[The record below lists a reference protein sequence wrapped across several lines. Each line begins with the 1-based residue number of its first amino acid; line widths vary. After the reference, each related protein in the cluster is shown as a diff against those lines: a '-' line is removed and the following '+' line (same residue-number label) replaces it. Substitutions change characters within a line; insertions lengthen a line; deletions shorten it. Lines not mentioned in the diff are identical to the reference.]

1 MSFLS
6 ELVTQLKAI
15 WGRWSQGQRVTILAS
30 VALSILSLVGVGYW
44 AMTPQFVVLADRL
57 SPTQTAGYVSA
68 LESAGI
74 AYQLNFAGSSVSVP
88 QSQHSQARLE
98 VRDLIDVELKSET
111 DLSGSLWSD
120 PAMNQVRL
128 LRQQEA
134 RLGRTIQQ
142 MKPVKMATVH
152 LTQGTTSPFVRD
164 QRPTKASVTLE
175 LKPGVPFSGGDTAA
189 IVSLIAHSVEGLTQ
203 ENVTIL
209 STDGRLLSS
218 AGGVDGEVSGQLEYR
233 TMLESNLAAKAEALL
248 IPLLGIGNA
257 TVRVSAEIDF
267 TESERTQ
274 KTIDPDSKAKVREE
288 LRTETFTG
296 NDPLPLGPPGTSSN
310 VTVPTT
316 ASARQGQRASEDLMT
331 EYINGE
337 TTDLIR
343 EFPGKIQRLTIAA
356 VVQIP
361 TDTPEETATAN
372 GLAAANPS
380 VNPGASASTSSQVT
394 KAEIISIIQN
404 AVGYDELRGDQI
416 DVVAAKFAAVPIV
429 ETPTGFFGGITNFV
443 PILKAVSLGLASLVA
458 LLLGMLI
465 LRRLQPVVVEKQSSD
480 FLSPEIVD
488 RLNDLS
494 ERMKENPDVVT
505 TVLAS
510 WLNTNENKSSENQ
523 VNEKRRAA

>member
-6 ELVTQLKAI
+6 ELVTQLKSI
-15 WGRWSQGQRVTILAS
+15 WGRWSHGQRVTILAS

-57 SPTQTAGYVSA
+57 SPTQTADYVSA

-98 VRDLIDVELKSET
+98 VRDLIDVEAKNET

-164 QRPTKASVTLE
+164 QRPSKASVTLE
-175 LKPGVPFSGGDTAA
+175 LKSGVPFSGGDTAA

-288 LRTETFTG
+288 VRTETFTG

-310 VTVPTT
+310 VTVPAN
-316 ASARQGQRASEDLMT
+316 ASTRQGQRASEDLMT

-361 TDTPEETATAN
+361 TDTLGETATAN
-372 GLAAANPS
+372 GPAT
-380 VNPGASASTSSQVT
+380 VNPGASSPASSQVT
-394 KAEIISIIQN
+394 KAEIESIIRN

-416 DVVAAKFAAVPIV
+416 DVVAAKFAAVPIL
-429 ETPTGFFGGITNFV
+429 ETPTGFFGDITTFV
-443 PILKAVSLGLASLVA
+443 PILKAVSLGLASVVA

-465 LRRLQPVVVEKQSSD
+465 LRRLQPVVVEKQASD
-480 FLSPEIVD
+480 ILSPEIVD

-510 WLNTNENKSSENQ
+510 WLNTNENQTSENR